1 MVRKLLHTGLVCFI
15 ALSMC
20 IQWSCTKGYDDEDEE
35 EIEEETEEPSGF
47 INLGLPSGLQWNATD
62 ESGFYTFLDA
72 FQHFRSSLP
81 SDEQFNELLQKCR
94 WVWQSDYKRYKIIG
108 PNGNYIYM
116 TTAGYKTCSGNL
128 YNVGYGGYYW
138 SSTEN
143 ESGTTAVGL
152 DFDASNKGL
161 HPDSKCSGRSVRL
174 VRN

>member
-1 MVRKLLHTGLVCFI
+1 MRPIVLCILDGVGINNDKSHNAV
-15 ALSMC
+15 AL
-20 IQWSCTKGYDDEDEE
+20 
-35 EIEEETEEPSGF
+35 
-47 INLGLPSGLQWNATD
+47 TD
-62 ESGFYTFLDA
+62 MPF
-72 FQHFRSSLP
+72 
-81 SDEQFNELLQKCR
+81 FNELLQKCR